1 VSISSC
7 KTPNFTPTWT
17 MSVLLMNT
25 RNILNWMVASI
36 AWTYSAL
43 FYSKIMV
50 LLKYCQDLTCLKPDL
65 GQSDSGTSQ
74 AMWHKILNAQDFTT
88 RTCSKSILHSP
99 NVSWIQITREARNYE
114 YLLNVNNTQ
123 QN

>member
-17 MSVLLMNT
+17 MSVLLVST
-25 RNILNWMVASI
+25 CNILNWMVASI

-65 GQSDSGTSQ
+65 GQCDSGTSQ
-74 AMWHKILNAQDFTT
+74 AMWHKIPNAQDFTT
-88 RTCSKSILHSP
+88 RTAHNP
-99 NVSWIQITREARNYE
+99 FYTVQMFPE
-114 YLLNVNNTQ
+114 YRLPEKPEIMNIC
-123 QN
+123 